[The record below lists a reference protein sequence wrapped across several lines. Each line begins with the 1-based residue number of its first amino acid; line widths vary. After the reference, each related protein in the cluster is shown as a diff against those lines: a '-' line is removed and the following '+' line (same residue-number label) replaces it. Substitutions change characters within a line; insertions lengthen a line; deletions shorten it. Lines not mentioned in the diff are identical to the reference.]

1 MQKKLPIGIE
11 NFEEF
16 STEGFYYV
24 DKTLLIKELL
34 NHWGKVN
41 LFTRPRRFGK
51 SLNMSMLKCFFEINH
66 HPERFDGLKI
76 MQEKELCDQYMGKFP
91 VISIS
96 LKNVDGLSYEGASLA
111 LRNVIGDEAMRFQFL
126 LDSKNLSRPDKEA
139 YRRLIKVGK
148 DTQGVYDMTEEVA
161 VAGMKTLSRLLY
173 QHYKQKVILLIDEY
187 DVPLDKAFQY
197 GYYDQMMTLIRLV
210 LSQALKT
217 NDCLYFAVLSGC
229 LRISKE
235 SIFTGLNNLKV
246 DTISDFRYNEC
257 FGFTDHDV
265 DEILAYYHLSSYKA
279 AFQSWYDGYR
289 FGNVSVYCPWDVINY
304 CDELLANPMATPKNY
319 WANTS
324 GNVLIMRLL
333 SQADQTTKEEVE
345 ALLNGECIIK
355 HISQELV
362 YRDIDESIENI
373 WSTLYSTGYLTG
385 RPVHQ
390 EDDDAYQLWIPN
402 QEIVKLL
409 SELVD
414 RWFSHMVRQDSSR
427 INRFCQA
434 FLSGDVKTIQE
445 MLNDYLWDSISVR
458 DRAVRDR
465 MKENIYHGLLLG
477 LLRSQGNWMVKSN
490 VEMGEGYGDLMVFT
504 RDGVG
509 LVIELK
515 YAHDGE
521 METACQNALKQI
533 ADKKYDAELKR
544 RGMTQTINYGIAFY
558 EKNCMVMKG

>member
-1 MQKKLPIGIE
+1 
-11 NFEEF
+11 
-16 STEGFYYV
+16 
-24 DKTLLIKELL
+24 
-34 NHWGKVN
+34 
-41 LFTRPRRFGK
+41 
-51 SLNMSMLKCFFEINH
+51 
-66 HPERFDGLKI
+66 
-76 MQEKELCDQYMGKFP
+76 
-91 VISIS
+91 
-96 LKNVDGLSYEGASLA
+96 
-111 LRNVIGDEAMRFQFL
+111 
-126 LDSKNLSRPDKEA
+126 
-139 YRRLIKVGK
+139 
-148 DTQGVYDMTEEVA
+148 
-161 VAGMKTLSRLLY
+161 
-173 QHYKQKVILLIDEY
+173 
-187 DVPLDKAFQY
+187 
-197 GYYDQMMTLIRLV
+197 
-210 LSQALKT
+210 
-217 NDCLYFAVLSGC
+217 
-229 LRISKE
+229 
-235 SIFTGLNNLKV
+235 
-246 DTISDFRYNEC
+246 
-257 FGFTDHDV
+257 
-265 DEILAYYHLSSYKA
+265 
-279 AFQSWYDGYR
+279 
-289 FGNVSVYCPWDVINY
+289 
-304 CDELLANPMATPKNY
+304 
-319 WANTS
+319 
-324 GNVLIMRLL
+324 MRLL

-355 HISQELV
+355 YISQELV

-373 WSTLYSTGYLTG
+373 WSILYSTGYLTG

-445 MLNDYLWDSISVR
+445 MLNDYLWDSINVR

-465 MKENIYHGLLLG
+465 MKENFYHGLLLG

-504 RDGVG
+504 RNGVG